1 VAVNKAQEAID
12 AAASMSDATETI
24 KGRARFS
31 TNEEAIIALNDES
44 IMTPLKVKSL
54 IDYCNRVLENTKAA
68 RKDFLIAGSTHS
80 TVKICAGTLIKCTLS
95 SKEYKLKQTEDFEFD
110 AIAKLDT
117 GTALTTGK
125 DYSIYLV
132 ENAVTTSGLD
142 FKVSLNGTYP
152 TGYSATTAYKIGG
165 FHTECASITSE
176 NAPALTSNTYWA
188 THPAIGYNA
197 GDIIPISI
205 WTLLHRPIS
214 DPSGMAYINI
224 LNMWAD
230 IYLQSGTGS
239 LTKSVFGG
247 TTTDTRSQIQHQMD
261 LALVGKRPMTDYEF
275 MVAAEGSNQ
284 RTTIYGSADAV
295 TTGGHLDTA
304 GKRMIS
310 GFFIEDCC
318 GFLWQWLDE
327 IAPVGGGTNWS
338 TYGDGTTRGQNN
350 GSMPYC
356 LAAGGL
362 WRDGASCGSRSRIGA
377 YTRSRVSTEKGCRGG
392 SLPLFK

>member
-12 AAASMSDATETI
+12 AAASLSDATETI
-24 KGRARFS
+24 KGRARFATS
-31 TNEEAIIALNDES
+31 AEGLAGTNNDS
-44 IMTPLKVKSL
+44 IMTPLKTKTL
-54 IDYCNRVLENTKAA
+54 IDYMDMILHNTKAIN
-68 RKDFLIAGSTHS
+68 RDFLIAGSTH
-80 TVKICAGTLIKCTLS
+80 TKIKIRKGTFIKCTLS
-95 SKEYKLKQTEDFEFD
+95 NIDYKLKQLIDEEFD
-110 AIAKLDT
+110 VISKLDT
-117 GTALTTGK
+117 GTTLTAGK

-132 ENAVTTSGLD
+132 ENVANSNGLD

-152 TGYSATTAYKIGG
+152 TGYTADNSYKIGG
-165 FHTECASITSE
+165 FHTLCVAVTAE
-176 NAPALTSNTYWA
+176 NAPILVDTNIWA
-188 THPAIGYNA
+188 THPAIGYAA
-197 GDIIPISI
+197 GDIIPNSV

-214 DPSGMAYINI
+214 NPNGMAYVDKRNK
-224 LNMWAD
+224 WVD
-230 IYLQSGTGS
+230 IYLQSGT
-239 LTKSVFGG
+239 LTNTTSAFGA
-247 TTTDTRSQIQHQMD
+247 TTTDTRTQIQHEWDM
-261 LALVGKRPMTDYEF
+261 ALVNKELATDSDF
-275 MVAAEGSNQ
+275 IVFAEGSNQ
-284 RTTIYGSADAV
+284 KTNISGSADAV

-392 SLPLFK
+392 SLPLF